1 MSVVLANVLAV
12 VFAAVFV
19 GVLAGAFWRWGRSV
33 RGRGKSA
40 SEPEEIKCSKCGYSL
55 HGLEIPRCPE
65 CGALR
70 GFRVPLEQ
78 LGLTEEEVRRGSD
91 RRRHD
96 PSERDEA

>member
-1 MSVVLANVLAV
+1 MFGTDKLISLSLALGAVIGLVVLSRFLLRLRRRLVSGPGAPSEE
-12 VFAAVFV
+12 
-19 GVLAGAFWRWGRSV
+19 GVCQR
-33 RGRGKSA
+33 
-40 SEPEEIKCSKCGYSL
+40 CGYDL
-55 HGLEIPRCPE
+55 RGLEIPRCPE